1 MLPCQTSA
9 SADSAD
15 RGHIMKK
22 TARFLFYLVGMTILS
37 LGIVLN
43 TKSSFGVTPIISVA
57 YALSIIHKWNFG
69 NASFVMYC
77 VLAAIEYAFK
87 GKNFRLYDLLQIP
100 LSIVVTRF
108 FNLFGAILP
117 DVTSLPARITCLIL
131 GIALTGI
138 GAAMNVNARLVP
150 NPGDGIVQ
158 AISDRLGKRMGNVK
172 NVFDILC
179 VALTLLIGL
188 LSTGRPVGIGIGTVA
203 AMIGVGRFMYLYN
216 SLFRK
221 AQLRL
226 SGLPE

>member
-1 MLPCQTSA
+1 
-9 SADSAD
+9 
-15 RGHIMKK
+15 MKK

-172 NVFDILC
+172 NVFDIFC

>member
-1 MLPCQTSA
+1 
-9 SADSAD
+9 
-15 RGHIMKK
+15 MKK
-22 TARFLFYLVGMTILS
+22 TARILFYLVGMIILS

-43 TKSSFGVTPIISVA
+43 TKSSFGVTPIISIA
-57 YALSIIHKWNFG
+57 YSLSVIHSWNFG
-69 NASFVMYC
+69 NTSFVMYC
-77 VLAAIEYAFK
+77 VLAAVEYGFK

-108 FNLFGAILP
+108 FNLFGALLP
-117 DVTSLPARITCLIL
+117 DVTALPARIACLIL

-138 GAAMNVNARLVP
+138 GAAMNVNTRLVP

-158 AISDRLGKRMGNVK
+158 AIADRLGKRMGNVK

-203 AMIGVGRFMYLYN
+203 AMIGVGRFIYLYN
-216 SLFRK
+216 SLFK
-221 AQLRL
+221 EAQL
-226 SGLPE
+226 GLTGLKE